1 MELSE
6 LEIMEMTTKK
16 LTQKDILEMARKTA
30 LNDWALWYEALKK
43 YPDNT
48 RIKREQERRWQILME
63 VETLLQQEG

>member
-1 MELSE
+1 MELNE

-30 LNDWALWYEALKK
+30 LNDWGLWYEALEK
-43 YPDNT
+43 YPDNK